1 MLSSSGLLRSWN
13 YPIYRTYTNKSPRE
27 KRERQQ
33 LLFLVDHQN
42 FPGFNNPRFKRN
54 ALYQYVTH
62 RLYDAGLF
70 ISINNYQ
77 FQQFQAKENAFAM

>member
-1 MLSSSGLLRSWN
+1 MLSSSGLSRSWN
-13 YPIYRTYTNKSPRE
+13 YLCPPNLYEQKPTQ
-27 KRERQQ
+27 KRERQ
-33 LLFLVDHQN
+33 LLLSLVGLIN
-42 FPGFNNPRFKRN
+42 FPGLERPKIKRN
-54 ALYQYVTH
+54 ALYQYVMH